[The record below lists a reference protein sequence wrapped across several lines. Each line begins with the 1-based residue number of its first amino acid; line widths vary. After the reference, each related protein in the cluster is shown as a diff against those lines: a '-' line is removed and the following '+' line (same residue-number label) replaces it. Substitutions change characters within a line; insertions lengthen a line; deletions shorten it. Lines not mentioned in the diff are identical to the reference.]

1 MGKLVSIKINKE
13 VKPLYDIE
21 VEDNHN
27 FVVNDGI
34 VIKNS
39 EQYLSRESLCVLASS
54 NAGRFSIDP
63 AEYENECSKI
73 AESVVR
79 FLDNV
84 NEMELRA
91 ETYATP
97 HQKIAIE
104 KLRRIGAGVTNI
116 GGWLFKKNMEYGSK
130 EGNRAVSNL
139 FERYNFHLYRSS
151 IEIGKEKGS
160 FGLFKRDKYEK
171 SPFVQRMMKLGLVFD
186 TMRNVT
192 CSSIAPT
199 GTLSL
204 MFREYLLS
212 YGVEPSFG
220 MYYWKRTRMKGS
232 YEYYFCVPQIIID
245 TFRKAGL
252 HIPIKSNTI
261 KDTWDGKIGRP
272 IAEFIEENKD
282 KIGIR
287 FKKDT
292 EVTCHDKLDMM
303 AELMK
308 NVDSSISVTYML
320 PETATWTDVY
330 EFIMLAHKKG
340 IKSIAAFP
348 DRKMYG
354 IVSIIPFQD
363 LAVKLK
369 KENIEIHAQNF
380 TLDEI
385 QKLDE
390 LLNIRMSTSD
400 AIGAVTQNAV
410 KRPKSL
416 PCDIHHIRVVKKLDK
431 VRSFE
436 YLVLVGLVDGNKP
449 YEVFAMENG
458 ILAKDIKK
466 GEVVKVSRGRYDLI
480 LPDGKKIE
488 NITKDTTPEED
499 VVTRM
504 VSCSLRHGVP
514 QHHLLEQV
522 EKVEGDLFCFAKG
535 IAKALKKYVPSGT
548 KVHGQ
553 NCPVCGK
560 DSLERHEGCIN
571 CSLCGFAKCT

>member
-54 NAGRFSIDP
+54 NAGKFSIDP
-63 AEYENECSKI
+63 AEYEKECSKI
-73 AESVVR
+73 GESICR

-84 NEMELRA
+84 NEMELRS

-97 HQKIAIE
+97 FQKIAIE
-104 KLRRIGAGVTNI
+104 KLRRIGAGITNI
-116 GGWLFKKNMEYGSK
+116 GGWLFKRNLEYGSK
-130 EGNRAVSNL
+130 EGNSAVSNL
-139 FERYNFHLYRSS
+139 FERYNFHLYNSS
-151 IEIGKEKGS
+151 INIGREKGS
-160 FGLFKRDKYEK
+160 FGLFNREKYEK
-171 SPFVQRMMKLGLVFD
+171 SPFVQRMMTLGLQFD
-186 TMRNVT
+186 AMRNVT

-232 YEYYFCVPQIIID
+232 YEYYFCVPQIVID
-245 TFRKAGL
+245 TFKKVGL

-261 KDTWDGKIGRP
+261 KDTWDGKHGKI
-272 IAEFIEENKD
+272 IAEFINANLD
-282 KIGIR
+282 KVGIK

-292 EVTCHDKLDMM
+292 DVSCFDKLDLM

-308 NVDSSISVTYML
+308 SVDSSISVTYML
-320 PETATWTDVY
+320 PESSTWNDVY
-330 EFIMLAHKKG
+330 NFIILAHKKG

-354 IVSIIPFQD
+354 IISIIPFQE
-363 LAVKLK
+363 LAVKLR

-380 TLDEI
+380 TVEEINHLD
-385 QKLDE
+385 D
-390 LLNIRMSTSD
+390 LLNTRMNS
-400 AIGAVTQNAV
+400 ANALGAVIQDVV

-431 VRSFE
+431 VRTFE
-436 YLVLVGLVDGNKP
+436 YLVIIGMIEGNKP

-458 ILAKDIKK
+458 ILSKSITK
-466 GEVVKVSRGRYDLI
+466 GEVIKVNRGRYDLI
-480 LPDGKKIE
+480 LPDGKKLE
-488 NITKDTTPEED
+488 NITKNTTSEED
-499 VVTRM
+499 AVTRLA
-504 VSCSLRHGVP
+504 SCCLRHGVSTNF
-514 QHHLLEQV
+514 LLEQV
-522 EKVEGDLFCFAKG
+522 EKVEGDLLCFAKG
-535 IAKALKKYVPSGT
+535 IARALKKYIKDGT
-548 KVHGQ
+548 KVSGQ
-553 NCPVCGK
+553 SCPVCGK
-560 DSLERHEGCIN
+560 DSLIRREGCTE
-571 CSLCGFAKCT
+571 CALCNWSKCG